1 MTKFSCQGQVNE
13 RANLSRLT
21 SHELSRSSSEDAL
34 SDRQGKKRAIFCNV
48 GVSLFVF
55 HKNVSV

>member
-34 SDRQGKKRAIFCNV
+34 SDRQGKKKGNI
-48 GVSLFVF
+48 L
-55 HKNVSV
+55 